1 MTADDRGVAP
11 SDLPSVLHRPG
22 SVPAAEP
29 PWLRA
34 SLSDLNLEPV
44 IAALVKRGG
53 GDVRSQFRI
62 PLRDTA
68 AIAYRQDVFRDLADA
83 VLRERVVAF
92 VEALGGLRDRSRFPP
107 TIRNPRRTQR
117 LALASASAYVAA
129 VVALTEALT
138 HAHLVSEALRGVA
151 AYLDRYVRSE
161 TFRSLSADVARLER
175 ELEAVTYGLELLEDR
190 VHVWPAVPKPD
201 YGAAVERTLH
211 AFRREGTEGASR
223 TASPPG
229 DMNAVEA
236 EILDHV
242 AQLHPEPFAALEA
255 FAEQHDAYVDDGVAR
270 FGREMAFYL
279 SYLAYVDRFEAA
291 GLPFCLP
298 ELSDTDK
305 RIAVRDG
312 FDLALAD
319 TLLDDEEAVVVND
332 VHLDAAER
340 VMVITGANQGGKST
354 YARMVGQLH
363 YLAALGCPVPAR
375 RARLFSFTELLTHF
389 DRPEDPTTLQGKLH
403 DELTRLHALL
413 GHASSGSL
421 VILNEAF
428 SSTSSDDALALGR
441 ATLERLLDLD
451 ALAVYVTF
459 VDELSSFDAR
469 VASVATKIHPEDPS
483 RRTFE
488 LVRRPADGRAHA
500 LAIARTYGLTYE
512 DLRHRLGS

>member
-1 MTADDRGVAP
+1 MTADDRGP
-11 SDLPSVLHRPG
+11 ELPSVLHRPG
-22 SVPAAEP
+22 SEPAQEP

-34 SLSDLNLEPV
+34 SLADLNLEPV

-62 PLRDTA
+62 PLRDVADT
-68 AIAYRQDVFRDLADA
+68 AYRQDVFRDLTDA
-83 VLRERVVAF
+83 VLRERIEAF
-92 VEALGGLRDRSRFPP
+92 VKTLRGLRDRGRHAR
-107 TIRNPRRTQR
+107 TIRNRRRAQR
-117 LALASASAYVAA
+117 LALASAATYVAA
-129 VVALTEALT
+129 VLALTEALT
-138 HAHLVSEALRGVA
+138 HAHLVSEALRGIA

-161 TFRSLSADVARLER
+161 AFRTLQTDVTRLEH

-190 VHVWPAVPKPD
+190 VHVWPAGPRDD
-201 YGAAVERTLH
+201 YGAAVERTLR
-211 AFRREGTEGASR
+211 AFRRDASQTARGATPQPS
-223 TASPPG
+223 

-236 EILDHV
+236 EILDRV
-242 AQLHPEPFAALEA
+242 AHMHPEPFAALES
-255 FAEQHDAYVDDGVAR
+255 FAQQHDGYVDRGVAR
-270 FGREMAFYL
+270 FEREVAFYL
-279 SYLAYVDRFEAA
+279 SYLAYADRFEAA

-298 ELSDTDK
+298 DLSATDK
-305 RIAVRDG
+305 RIDVRDG
-312 FDLALAD
+312 YDLALAD
-319 TLLDDEEAVVVND
+319 TLLDAEEHVVVND
-332 VHLDAAER
+332 VRLDSTER
-340 VMVITGANQGGKST
+340 IMVITGANQGGKST

-375 RARLFSFTELLTHF
+375 RARLFSFRELLTHF
-389 DRPEDPTTLQGKLH
+389 DRPEDPSTLQGKLH

-413 GHASSGSL
+413 GRASSGSV

-459 VDELSSFDAR
+459 VDELSSFDTR
-469 VASVATKIHPEDPS
+469 VASIATAVHPEDPS

-500 LAIARTYGLTYE
+500 LAVARTYGLTYE